1 MKTHSKNAK
10 WSTVIKVDN
19 INDFIGVAGTETSTL
34 IENLIH
40 TLDDHFY
47 NENEV
52 VEIPHGKNDFC
63 FRFRVISLLRHEDEK
78 GNVYFAEYFL
88 TFSDFILTTYPNPFA

>member
-1 MKTHSKNAK
+1 MKTHSKNKK

-19 INDFIGVAGTETSTL
+19 INEFIWVAGTEAPAF

-63 FRFRVISLLRHEDEK
+63 FRFRVISLSKYEDET
-78 GNVYFAEYFL
+78 GNIYLAEYVL
-88 TFSDFILTTYPNPFA
+88 TFCDFILTTYHE